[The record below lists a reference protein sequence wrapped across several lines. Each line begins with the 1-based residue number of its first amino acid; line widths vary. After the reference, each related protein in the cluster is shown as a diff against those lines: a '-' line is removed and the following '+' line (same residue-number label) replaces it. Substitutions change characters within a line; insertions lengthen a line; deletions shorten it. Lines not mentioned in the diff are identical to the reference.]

1 MYKTATHVLLSC
13 WSWESWQTSSSTA
26 GEKIV
31 NLSCSLKKG
40 FSYSSIVHARH
51 VLPTSLT
58 HSLTRSLSHSLTPS
72 LPHSLTPS
80 LPLSLSRSLP
90 PSPLPPYL
98 SITDHSVAQA
108 STFPRL
114 AKPTTTTAPS
124 SAQSLTAV
132 SSSPS
137 TKVRSLSTHRTTD
150 CIGEWERA
158 TLVSNSEHIC
168 ETDQCRKILSRCTC
182 F

>member
-1 MYKTATHVLLSC
+1 MYKAATHVLSC
-13 WSWESWQTSSSTA
+13 WSWKSWQTSSSTA
-26 GEKIV
+26 WGKIV
-31 NLSCSLKKG
+31 NLSCSLKN
-40 FSYSSIVHARH
+40 SSIMHARH
-51 VLPTSLT
+51 VLPPSLPPSLTHSLALSLTPSLT
-58 HSLTRSLSHSLTPS
+58 HSLTHSLSHSLT
-72 LPHSLTPS
+72 H
-80 LPLSLSRSLP
+80 SLP

-114 AKPTTTTAPS
+114 AKPVTTTAPS

>member
-1 MYKTATHVLLSC
+1 MYKAATHVLLSC
-13 WSWESWQTSSSTA
+13 WSWKSWQTSSSTA
-26 GEKIV
+26 REKFV
-31 NLSCSLKKG
+31 NLSCSLKKC

-51 VLPTSLT
+51 VLPPSLPPYLP
-58 HSLTRSLSHSLTPS
+58 HSLSHSLT
-72 LPHSLTPS
+72 HSLA
-80 LPLSLSRSLP
+80 LSLTHSLIPSLP
-90 PSPLPPYL
+90 PSPLPSYL

>member
-1 MYKTATHVLLSC
+1 MLTQKLFQLFQYRAC
-13 WSWESWQTSSSTA
+13 QA
-26 GEKIV
+26 
-31 NLSCSLKKG
+31 CSPT
-40 FSYSSIVHARH
+40 
-51 VLPTSLT
+51 LPTSLT
-58 HSLTRSLSHSLTPS
+58 HSLSHSLTRS
-72 LPHSLTPS
+72 LPPS

-90 PSPLPPYL
+90 PSPLSPYL

-114 AKPTTTTAPS
+114 AKPVTTTAPS

-168 ETDQCRKILSRCTC
+168 ETDRCRKILSRCTC

>member
-1 MYKTATHVLLSC
+1 MLTQKNVSVILVSC
-13 WSWESWQTSSSTA
+13 MPCMFSHPPYLPHSLAHSLTSSLA
-26 GEKIV
+26 
-31 NLSCSLKKG
+31 LS
-40 FSYSSIVHARH
+40 
-51 VLPTSLT
+51 LPHSLT
-58 HSLTRSLSHSLTPS
+58 HSLTRSLSHSLTRS
-72 LPHSLTPS
+72 LPHSLPPS
-80 LPLSLSRSLP
+80 LCRSLP

-114 AKPTTTTAPS
+114 AKPVTATAPS

>member
-1 MYKTATHVLLSC
+1 MEILATS
-13 WSWESWQTSSSTA
+13 QK
-26 GEKIV
+26 KIL
-31 NLSCSLKKG
+31 NLSCSLKKC
-40 FSYSSIVHARH
+40 FSYSSIVPGMFSHPPY
-51 VLPTSLT
+51 LPTSLPPSLT
-58 HSLTRSLSHSLTPS
+58 HSLPHSLPHSLTHSLSHSLTRSLPPS
-72 LPHSLTPS
+72 LPPS
-80 LPLSLSRSLP
+80 FSRSLP

-114 AKPTTTTAPS
+114 AKPVTTTAPS

>member
-1 MYKTATHVLLSC
+1 MFFLPPY
-13 WSWESWQTSSSTA
+13 
-26 GEKIV
+26 
-31 NLSCSLKKG
+31 
-40 FSYSSIVHARH
+40 
-51 VLPTSLT
+51 LPTSLAR
-58 HSLTRSLSHSLTPS
+58 SLTPSLTHSLSHSLTRS
-72 LPHSLTPS
+72 FPH
-80 LPLSLSRSLP
+80 SLP
-90 PSPLPPYL
+90 PSLSYSLPPPPPPLPSYL

-114 AKPTTTTAPS
+114 AKPTTTTAPY

-168 ETDQCRKILSRCTC
+168 ETDQCRKILSRCMC